1 MNLES
6 SILNSIRLAASPAV
20 IWRNQCGAAMQGDH
34 LIRYGIGN
42 PGGSDLIGL
51 VPVKITMRHVG
62 HTLGRFVAAEVKTK
76 TGVASPAQLAFIR
89 RVTELGGIGG
99 IVTSPAEFQ
108 ALICDF

>member
-6 SILNSIRLAASPAV
+6 SIVQNIRLSCAPSV
-20 IWRNQCGAAMQGDH
+20 LWRNQCGAAMQGDH

-42 PGGSDLIGL
+42 PGGSDLIGI

-76 TGVASPAQLAFIR
+76 TGTASPAQLAFIR
-89 RVTELGGIGG
+89 RVQELGGIGG
-99 IVTSPAEFQ
+99 IVTSPADFQ
-108 ALICDF
+108 ALLRGI

>member
-6 SILNSIRLAASPAV
+6 SILQNIRLAASPATV
-20 IWRNQCGAAMQGDH
+20 WRNQCGAAMQGDH

-62 HTLGRFVAAEVKTK
+62 HTLPVFSAIEVKTAAGRISDAQQNFIDVIRRNGGIA
-76 TGVASPAQLAFIR
+76 GVARTVAEATALLR
-89 RVTELGGIGG
+89 GI
-99 IVTSPAEFQ
+99 
-108 ALICDF
+108 